1 MAAGVLFLSLLVM
14 ILVGMPI
21 AIALAMSSALT
32 ILLYGTA
39 TPLLQVRSIVTAVS
53 SYPLLAIPLF
63 ILAGDL
69 MYTGG
74 LSKRLV
80 RLADAWLGSVKA
92 SLAYA
97 TVAASTFFA
106 AISGSGPAT
115 VAAIG
120 SNVVPEMEKRGYP
133 RDYSTA
139 LAAAAGI
146 VGVLIPPSIPF
157 VMFGISSGASVS
169 TLFMAGIIPGLM
181 FSVGFC
187 LMARFL
193 YGKRKIES
201 EVQKFNL
208 KEALTVTKDS
218 IFAVLAPVIVLGGI
232 YGGIFSPTEAAAVS
246 VFYAIV
252 IGFFVYK
259 ELTVKT
265 LVEAFIKSTKTTAT
279 CMGLVAF
286 ASTFGRLLTLEQ
298 VPNNLANFIAGISSN
313 RYIILLLINIFLIFV
328 GMFMETIA
336 SIIILTPILLPVV
349 TGLGVDPV
357 MFGVMMTANL
367 AIGFC
372 TPPLGVNLFVASGI
386 SGLKVEEITKAILPY
401 FAVMFIVL
409 LLISFVP
416 AVSLA
421 LPAVLNG

>member
-1 MAAGVLFLSLLVM
+1 MAAGVLFLSLLVL

-32 ILLYGTA
+32 ILVYGTA

-208 KEALTVTKDS
+208 KEALMVTKDS

-259 ELTVKT
+259 ELTIKT